1 MAWEER
7 GGDEREGGSRGCGG
21 RIEQGSIP
29 SPLSLLNARKP
40 LPPSSIGTKLVRGS
54 KEPSPPS
61 MGRSIEGAVC
71 RRKASEQ
78 LPVGAA
84 AARRGPPHEGAAGD
98 DDARVELDVD
108 GQPVVDE
115 GGGGDGELAGDVEE
129 HAESSRGVGEGGWVG
144 RGREDGGR
152 AAWVDGWTDGWT
164 RETMEANQQDERKT
178 IQKRVHGEFA
188 HSCKRRQRN
197 SPLELPLTL
206 YSSSLILHLI
216 EAPQTPCFHHPMIT
230 HPSDVL

>member
-40 LPPSSIGTKLVRGS
+40 LPPSSIGTRLVRGT
-54 KEPSPPS
+54 KESSPPS
-61 MGRSIEGAVC
+61 MGRGIEGAVC
-71 RRKASEQ
+71 RREASEQ
-78 LPVGAA
+78 HPVRV

-129 HAESSRGVGEGGWVG
+129 HAESSSGGGGGGTGRKIEGLRESDRNG
-144 RGREDGGR
+144 RMDG
-152 AAWVDGWTDGWT
+152 
-164 RETMEANQQDERKT
+164 
-178 IQKRVHGEFA
+178 HG
-188 HSCKRRQRN
+188 KQ
-197 SPLELPLTL
+197 LK
-206 YSSSLILHLI
+206 
-216 EAPQTPCFHHPMIT
+216 
-230 HPSDVL
+230 